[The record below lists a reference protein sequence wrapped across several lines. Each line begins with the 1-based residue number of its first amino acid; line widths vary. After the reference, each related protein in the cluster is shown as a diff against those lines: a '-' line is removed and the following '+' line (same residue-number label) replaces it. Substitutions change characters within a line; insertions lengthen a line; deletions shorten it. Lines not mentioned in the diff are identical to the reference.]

1 MLSAQQREIVKAT
14 VPALR
19 EHGETITRTFYGDMF
34 AAHPELYN
42 LFNPANQR
50 DGGQARSLAAS
61 VLAYAEH
68 IDAPE
73 RLGRMVE
80 RISNKH
86 GSLQV
91 KPGHYPIVG
100 EYLLG
105 AVAKVLGPAA
115 TPDILEAWGAAY
127 GQLADIMIGREE
139 AIESGDAAR
148 PGGWRGFKPFRIE
161 RKVAESEVTT
171 SFYLVPDDG
180 APLPAFEPGQ
190 YLSVRVHPPGF
201 PYQQI
206 RQYSVSC
213 APNSRHYRI
222 SVNREGAPPDE
233 PSAPSGLVSNYLHH
247 AAREGDLLPVHMP
260 LGDFTLAEG
269 DRPVVLLSGG
279 AGITAVLSMLEHLA
293 GPGGSTREVVFLHAA
308 RDRAHHAFAEHVRAL
323 GRQRP
328 GIRIGLF
335 YEEAGS
341 DDVPGT
347 HHDAVG
353 RITAEVVLRYMPER
367 EAEFYYCGPLGFMA
381 AVEGALDDLGVSL
394 ERRHSEAFA
403 PDPSFAANA
412 PVPAPQA
419 HATAS

>member
-1 MLSAQQREIVKAT
+1 MLSAKHREIVSAT

-19 EHGETITRTFYGDMF
+19 VHGEAITRRFYGDMF
-34 AAHPELYN
+34 TAHPELYN

-68 IDAPE
+68 IEHPE
-73 RLGRMVE
+73 RLGTMVE

-100 EYLLG
+100 KYLLG
-105 AVAKVLGPAA
+105 AITAVLGPAA

-148 PGGWRGFKPFRIE
+148 PGGWRGFKPFRVE
-161 RKVAESEVTT
+161 RKLAESEVTT

-213 APNSRHYRI
+213 APNDRHYRI
-222 SVNREGAPPDE
+222 SVKREDAPPDE

-247 AAREGDLLPVHMP
+247 VAREGDLLPVHMP
-260 LGDFTLAEG
+260 LGDFTLTEG
-269 DRPVVLLSGG
+269 NHPVVLLSGG

-293 GPGGSTREVVFLHAA
+293 GPGGGTREVIFLHAA
-308 RDRAHHAFAEHVRAL
+308 RGRAHHAFAEHVRAL

-328 GIRIGLF
+328 GIRISVL
-335 YEEAGS
+335 YEEAGP

-353 RITAEVVLRYMPER
+353 LITAEVVRRHLSER

-381 AVEGALDDLGVSL
+381 AVEGALDDLGVPL
-394 ERRHSEAFA
+394 GRRHSEAFA
-403 PDPSFAANA
+403 PDPSFAAGA

-419 HATAS
+419 RPTA